1 MSASRCWSS
10 SGIQPSD
17 HDPAGNA
24 CGEVSDEAG
33 LVCVREM
40 TGLRSID
47 LSFNVKITSAG
58 VAELL
63 KA

>member
-1 MSASRCWSS
+1 
-10 SGIQPSD
+10 
-17 HDPAGNA
+17 
-24 CGEVSDEAG
+24 
-33 LVCVREM
+33 M

>member
-1 MSASRCWSS
+1 
-10 SGIQPSD
+10 
-17 HDPAGNA
+17 
-24 CGEVSDEAG
+24 
-33 LVCVREM
+33 M

-63 KA
+63 KATETVVLMIIRSRDRFQTQPKWEMSDKPER